1 MNSIVIDEAT
11 INDLDD
17 ILLLENQL
25 DHERYSGDMIKSSLE
40 GDSYYNLVAKQAGSV
55 IGYISCTIVCDECSL
70 LKIVTHKDCRRRG
83 IAQKLIDSL
92 FQYCK
97 SIHIKTVF
105 LEVRNDNISAI
116 ALYKKNGFAI
126 QGIRKKYYGDADAVL
141 YYKEFDA

>member
-1 MNSIVIDEAT
+1 MVIDEAT
-11 INDLDD
+11 IDDLDD

-25 DHERYSGDMIKSSLE
+25 DHERYSRDMIKSSLE
-40 GDSYYNLVAKQAGSV
+40 GDSYYNLVAKQAGSI

-83 IAQKLIDSL
+83 VAQKLIESL

-97 SIHIKTVF
+97 SIHIKTIF

-116 ALYKKNGFAI
+116 ALYKKNGFVV
-126 QGIRKKYYGDADAVL
+126 QGVRKKYYGDADAVL